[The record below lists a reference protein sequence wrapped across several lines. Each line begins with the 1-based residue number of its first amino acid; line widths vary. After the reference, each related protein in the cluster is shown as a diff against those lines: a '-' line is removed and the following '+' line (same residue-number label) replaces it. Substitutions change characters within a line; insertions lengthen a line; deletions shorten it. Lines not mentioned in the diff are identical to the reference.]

1 MVFKMT
7 KCRVEI
13 SPIEL
18 MNLPPHKS
26 LLSLLRD
33 KGFPVVESESATLA
47 VDMDKV
53 KSYSNWYD
61 PKEKIR
67 VYEWE
72 EK

>member
-1 MVFKMT
+1 MT

-13 SPIEL
+13 CPCEL

-26 LLSLLRD
+26 LLSLVRD
-33 KGFPVVESESATLA
+33 KGFPVRENMFGGLS
-47 VDMDKV
+47 VDMGIV

-61 PKEKIR
+61 PKESVR

-72 EK
+72 E